1 MMLLWRW
8 HRTMAHFDVGD
19 GDIDVDGDD
28 GDGDVLR
35 RWRILMLTMVTLKST
50 GMITMMMLL

>member
-1 MMLLWRW
+1 
-8 HRTMAHFDVGD
+8 MAHFDVDD
-19 GDIDVDGDD
+19 GDIDVVGDD